1 MLDKKTAVVLAYLNG
16 ECNGGAYK
24 VIEKEDILSSL
35 PKKYA
40 FDKEMLVETLD
51 YLCERSYIS
60 IKHKDENMICVG
72 VLPKGRLFAEEK
84 AKEILSESEIE
95 VLITLG
101 NGDGKAVAW
110 GCDLTYDYVK
120 INGDYRT

>member
-40 FDKEMLVETLD
+40 FDEEMLVETLD

-84 AKEILSESEIE
+84 AKEIKERKEDSKKFLTTTFFGS
-95 VLITLG
+95 LIGGLLG
-101 NGDGKAVAW
+101 GILGAILIAFIV
-110 GCDLTYDYVK
+110 
-120 INGDYRT
+120 